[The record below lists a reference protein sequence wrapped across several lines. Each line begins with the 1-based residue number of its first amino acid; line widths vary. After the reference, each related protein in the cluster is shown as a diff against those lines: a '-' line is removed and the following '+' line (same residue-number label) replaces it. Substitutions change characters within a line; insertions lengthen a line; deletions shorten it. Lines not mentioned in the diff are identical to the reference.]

1 MGMIESRPNTNTAV
15 SCTHRNQ
22 PAIGYK
28 VPLFPHWQCL
38 HRSDVPYRYWSCTS
52 IVVTGFQY
60 SHTSSGYRYLMFPYQ
75 QCNSYRVP
83 IPVVATRFQF
93 SHTDCG
99 HRVPFQQWLQDT
111 NLFSQIVATACSIIT
126 FVFTY
131 VLLYTRITFPQVT
144 ELKKLAHWYIYCTC
158 IWYLMMR
165 YSLVVHLLQVS
176 VHHYRPLNTF
186 TL

>member
-1 MGMIESRPNTNTAV
+1 MLVFRPQKHVFQSTSGCPSPLCCFDKLRV

-28 VPLFPHWQCL
+28 VPLFPHQQCL

-111 NLFSQIVATACSIIT
+111 NLFSQIVATACSIIK
-126 FVFTY
+126 FVFTMCCSTHI
-131 VLLYTRITFPQVT
+131 LYYFPLGHRT
-144 ELKKLAHWYIYCTC
+144 
-158 IWYLMMR
+158 
-165 YSLVVHLLQVS
+165 
-176 VHHYRPLNTF
+176 
-186 TL
+186 